1 KKKIETTL
9 PPRGFAVKEVTVRVK
24 HLAKTQIR
32 QVKHTIL
39 SSGAV
44 TPGVF
49 AEILELLQGT
59 VTQHLSEKQKQPID
73 LTLPLSNERL
83 DGLVTATKVAP
94 HRVWV
99 SPKRGSSFSHEPLA
113 HEDVLYLGELLPQIC
128 LHCTSP
134 VMVVICFDSRFSR
147 LCIVPRLFVAHGY
160 GGGIVSSLRL
170 RLDCDL

>member
-1 KKKIETTL
+1 M
-9 PPRGFAVKEVTVRVK
+9 
-24 HLAKTQIR
+24 
-32 QVKHTIL
+32 
-39 SSGAV
+39 

-113 HEDVLYLGELLPQIC
+113 HEDVLYLGELLPQIVTY
-128 LHCTSP
+128 LIHFIT
-134 VMVVICFDSRFSR
+134 VLALYVARDGGDLLRFEI
-147 LCIVPRLFVAHGY
+147 L
-160 GGGIVSSLRL
+160 
-170 RLDCDL
+170 